1 MFPTLN
7 SMYCNTHTCD
17 PPWPLNIMFSAKV
30 PTGVPQ
36 PGVMARWRPDL
47 QGKQRPESLEQFKRD
62 GYVYVTTS
70 YISKVQG
77 FKVNLYD
84 NPDPK
89 SGYRPGLTPV
99 ERTMGTATVFLGIP
113 YALPPV
119 KEGRFK
125 VGYCT

>member
-1 MFPTLN
+1 
-7 SMYCNTHTCD
+7 
-17 PPWPLNIMFSAKV
+17 MFSVKGPA
-30 PTGVPQ
+30 GVPQ

-47 QGKQRPESLEQFKRD
+47 QGRQRPDSLDQFKKD
-62 GYVYVTTS
+62 GYVYVSTR
-70 YISKVQG
+70 YFSKVQG

-99 ERTMGTATVFLGIP
+99 EKILGTATVFLGIP
-113 YALPPV
+113 YAMPPV

-125 VGYCT
+125 VQLLF

>member
-1 MFPTLN
+1 
-7 SMYCNTHTCD
+7 
-17 PPWPLNIMFSAKV
+17 MFSVKV

-62 GYVYVTTS
+62 GYVYVSTS
-70 YISKVQG
+70 SFSKLQG

-89 SGYRPGLTPV
+89 SGYRPDQTPV
-99 ERTMGTATVFLGIP
+99 ERILGTTTVFLGIP
-113 YALPPV
+113 YAMPPV

-125 VGYCT
+125 VQFCFNPFYGRNEM

>member
-1 MFPTLN
+1 
-7 SMYCNTHTCD
+7 
-17 PPWPLNIMFSAKV
+17 
-30 PTGVPQ
+30 VPQ

-70 YISKVQG
+70 YFNKVQG

-84 NPDPK
+84 NPDPR

-99 ERTMGTATVFLGIP
+99 DRIYGTTTVFLGIP

-119 KEGRFK
+119 KDGRFRVRFFSFFAFPRYSFSEILTVFPEK
-125 VGYCT
+125 KKKSLSYNFF

>member
-1 MFPTLN
+1 M
-7 SMYCNTHTCD
+7 
-17 PPWPLNIMFSAKV
+17 
-30 PTGVPQ
+30 
-36 PGVMARWRPDL
+36 

-70 YISKVQG
+70 YFNKVQG

-99 ERTMGTATVFLGIP
+99 ERILGTTTVFLGIP

-119 KEGRFK
+119 REGRFRVK
-125 VGYCT
+125 FFFFWAAPRYNFLKYEGESSENLIYV

>member
-1 MFPTLN
+1 
-7 SMYCNTHTCD
+7 
-17 PPWPLNIMFSAKV
+17 
-30 PTGVPQ
+30 
-36 PGVMARWRPDL
+36 MARWRPDL

-70 YISKVQG
+70 YFNKVQG

-99 ERTMGTATVFLGIP
+99 DRILGTTTVFLGIP
-113 YALPPV
+113 YAMPPV
-119 KEGRFK
+119 RDGRFRVK
-125 VGYCT
+125 FFFCSPQDIIF

>member
-1 MFPTLN
+1 
-7 SMYCNTHTCD
+7 
-17 PPWPLNIMFSAKV
+17 MFSMKV

-47 QGKQRPESLEQFKRD
+47 QGKLRPESLEQFKKD

-70 YISKVQG
+70 YFNKVQG

-99 ERTMGTATVFLGIP
+99 ERILGTTTVFLGIP

-125 VGYCT
+125 VRSSVVPFCATNDIYRL